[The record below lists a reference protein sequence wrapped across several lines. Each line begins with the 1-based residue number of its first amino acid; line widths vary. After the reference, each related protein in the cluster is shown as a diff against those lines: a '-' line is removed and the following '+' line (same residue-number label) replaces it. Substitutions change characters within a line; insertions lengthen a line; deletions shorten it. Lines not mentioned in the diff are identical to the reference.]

1 MVWGLGS
8 PTRRLSYF
16 VRSFKL
22 SFQVPKLPKRFQ
34 TLLLES
40 QPEGSERFLHERQGI
55 LKSKYDPWKNNAG
68 VFILILLSYP
78 LGIAEK

>member
-40 QPEGSERFLHERQGI
+40 QPEGRERFLHKRQNN
-55 LKSKYDPWKNNAG
+55 PWKNNAG